1 MLQIFPR
8 AEKYIDKKRAI
19 ACKVKKGT
27 VLISRSGTIGNL
39 TYVNETLENAIR
51 LEPYEFGGYIYSFLK
66 TKIGQALI
74 KGNIYGAVIN
84 QIEPEDIGDILI
96 PNPEEALK
104 RAIHD
109 KVEKSFKLRDLSNS
123 LLEKAEKQL
132 ITALKLPPIEEI
144 RPEYFNKN
152 KEIKT
157 YSVFL
162 QELGDRFEASFHEPI
177 ASAIIDCLLDS
188 SESILSLSNPILTKH
203 IILPGRF
210 KRHYVEEDYGRI
222 FFGGK
227 QIYEIDPSNKKYLS
241 LSIHGDRIE
250 EQLFLKENTIL
261 VTRSGTIGRVN
272 IVPNHWENWV
282 ANEHILRVV
291 PIDTSIAGYLYIWLN
306 SDYGRKLIERFTY
319 GSVVNEIDETH
330 LGQVA
335 VPILSDKKTMK
346 EINDLALQ
354 VNRLRSEAY
363 YLEQSAIEQMNNE
376 VLYKK

>member
-1 MLQIFPR
+1 M
-8 AEKYIDKKRAI
+8 
-19 ACKVKKGT
+19 
-27 VLISRSGTIGNL
+27 
-39 TYVNETLENAIR
+39 
-51 LEPYEFGGYIYSFLK
+51 
-66 TKIGQALI
+66 
-74 KGNIYGAVIN
+74 
-84 QIEPEDIGDILI
+84 
-96 PNPEEALK
+96 
-104 RAIHD
+104 
-109 KVEKSFKLRDLSNS
+109 
-123 LLEKAEKQL
+123 
-132 ITALKLPPIEEI
+132 
-144 RPEYFNKN
+144 
-152 KEIKT
+152 
-157 YSVFL
+157 
-162 QELGDRFEASFHEPI
+162 
-177 ASAIIDCLLDS
+177 
-188 SESILSLSNPILTKH
+188 
-203 IILPGRF
+203 
-210 KRHYVEEDYGRI
+210 EEDYGRI

>member
-39 TYVNETLENAIR
+39 TYVNETLEKYYVSEHAIR

-132 ITALKLPPIEEI
+132 ITA
-144 RPEYFNKN
+144 
-152 KEIKT
+152 
-157 YSVFL
+157 
-162 QELGDRFEASFHEPI
+162 
-177 ASAIIDCLLDS
+177 
-188 SESILSLSNPILTKH
+188 
-203 IILPGRF
+203 
-210 KRHYVEEDYGRI
+210 
-222 FFGGK
+222 
-227 QIYEIDPSNKKYLS
+227 
-241 LSIHGDRIE
+241 
-250 EQLFLKENTIL
+250 
-261 VTRSGTIGRVN
+261 
-272 IVPNHWENWV
+272 
-282 ANEHILRVV
+282 
-291 PIDTSIAGYLYIWLN
+291 
-306 SDYGRKLIERFTY
+306 
-319 GSVVNEIDETH
+319 
-330 LGQVA
+330 
-335 VPILSDKKTMK
+335 
-346 EINDLALQ
+346 
-354 VNRLRSEAY
+354 
-363 YLEQSAIEQMNNE
+363 
-376 VLYKK
+376 